1 MPHYEVYMVGK
12 KRKVCSRYLLCTN
25 APHTRAHI
33 YGSHSPAFSLCDPL
47 IEPMGGHNNYGES
60 GGSKIL
66 VWIHMYAELPSPK
79 YHNPM
84 IHGPQVQQF

>member
-1 MPHYEVYMVGK
+1 MRCTWLEKKERCAVDIYSAQMPP
-12 KRKVCSRYLLCTN
+12 N
-25 APHTRAHI
+25 TRAHI

-79 YHNPM
+79 YHNPI